1 LKPRQNLGV
10 STVGGTAVA
19 DDVWRAQSIWS
30 QAANRSRTR
39 IERARVATLCCAV
52 AAGLLGVAASQL
64 MGTSPALGR
73 TLSFLALVAAGAAPL
88 AARGAAPDRV
98 REWTR
103 LRSVSEE
110 LKSQAYVYLAGVSH
124 YRDPAGRDAELLRRT
139 DAVLAQ
145 ATDLDTVVR
154 QFTPVD
160 RPLPPVT
167 DAAGYVAAR
176 LHGQLDGYYRPK
188 ADEMARRARR
198 VERSGVALAV
208 LSVLLGA
215 VAGGFAAEQAAAW
228 IPVVA
233 AVSASVVSHGA
244 SARYVALHLE
254 YSTTAGELERIMR
267 WWQRLDPAT
276 DADADRMAE
285 RTEHVVSVQNEGW
298 MAKWTAD

>member
-1 LKPRQNLGV
+1 M

-19 DDVWRAQSIWS
+19 EDVWRAQSIWS
-30 QAANRSRTR
+30 QAANRSRAA
-39 IERARVATLCCAV
+39 IARARAVTLGCAV
-52 AAGLLGVAASQL
+52 AAGVLGVAASQL
-64 MGTSPALGR
+64 MSPLPALGR
-73 TLSFLALVAAGAAPL
+73 SCSFLALLAAGAVPL

-110 LKSQAYVYLAGVSH
+110 LKSQAYVYLARVGP
-124 YRDPAGRDAELLRRT
+124 YRDPDTRDAELLSRT
-139 DAVLAQ
+139 DALLTRA
-145 ATDLDTVVR
+145 ADLDAVVR
-154 QFTPVD
+154 QFTPAD
-160 RPLPPVT
+160 RPLPPVG
-167 DAAGYVAAR
+167 DAAGYVTAR
-176 LHGQLDGYYRPK
+176 LRGQLDHYYRPK

-198 VERSGVALAV
+198 VERAGVALAA

-215 VAGGFAAEQAAAW
+215 VAGAFAVEQAAAW

-254 YSTTAGELERIMR
+254 YNTTAAELERILR
-267 WWQRLDPAT
+267 WWQRLDPTT
-276 DADADRMAE
+276 DADADRLAE

>member
-1 LKPRQNLGV
+1 MV
-10 STVGGTAVA
+10 

-30 QAANRSRTR
+30 QAADRSRR
-39 IERARVATLCCAV
+39 SIGHARTATLCASV
-52 AAGLLGVAASQL
+52 AAGVLGVAASQL
-64 MGTSPALGR
+64 MGPSAVLGR
-73 TLSFLALVAAGAAPL
+73 VCSFLALLAAGAAPL
-88 AARGAAPDRV
+88 AARGAAPDRL

-110 LKSQAYVYLAGVSH
+110 LKSQVYVYLANLAP
-124 YRDPAGRDAELLRRT
+124 YRRPDRDAELQRRT
-139 DAVLAQ
+139 DAVQAQ
-145 ATDLDTVVR
+145 AAGLAAAVR
-154 QFTPVD
+154 GIRPAD

-167 DAAGYVAAR
+167 GPAGYVSGR
-176 LHGQLDGYYRPK
+176 LRGQLDGYYRPK

-198 VERSGVALAV
+198 VERCGVALAA

-215 VAGGFAAEQAAAW
+215 TAGAFAAEQAAAW

-244 SARYVALHLE
+244 SARYAALEVE
-254 YSTTAGELERIMR
+254 YSTTADELDRILR
-267 WWQRLDPAT
+267 WWRHLSPAT
-276 DADADRMAE
+276 DAEADRLAE